1 VPPGDAVAQ
10 MGCAA
15 PPRAAG
21 EGVPVATVHP
31 FTDSGFYAN
40 PYPTYHRLRAE
51 APVLRDPAR
60 GDWIVTGFA
69 EVVAALGDARLSAE
83 TKSKSIVC
91 ADMMLFLDPPRHTRL
106 RGLVNRAFTPRVVKG
121 LRPRVEALVADLLAP
136 ARERGELDVIA
147 DLGEPLPGIVIAE
160 LLGVPAADRPQF
172 KRWSDDTVRAIGGQA
187 TPEVAAQAQG
197 SMLAMWEYL
206 RAAAADRRARPA
218 NDLLSGLVAAEAE
231 GDRLSENELLATCI
245 LLMFGGNETTT
256 NLIGNGVLALLRH
269 PEQWERLRAE
279 PDLIQS
285 AVEELVR
292 YDSPIQRTVRVAR
305 EDLELGD
312 ARIGRGERI
321 SLMIGAA
328 NRDPA
333 AFPNPDRLDVG
344 RGERR
349 HLAFGLGPHFCL
361 GSSLARL
368 EGQVAIAAVVAQFP
382 GLRLLTEAPE
392 WKPNLNFRGLR
403 SLPTAC

>member
-1 VPPGDAVAQ
+1 
-10 MGCAA
+10 
-15 PPRAAG
+15 
-21 EGVPVATVHP
+21 
-31 FTDSGFYAN
+31 
-40 PYPTYHRLRAE
+40 L
-51 APVLRDPAR
+51 
-60 GDWIVTGFA
+60 
-69 EVVAALGDARLSAE
+69 
-83 TKSKSIVC
+83 
-91 ADMMLFLDPPRHTRL
+91 
-106 RGLVNRAFTPRVVKG
+106 
-121 LRPRVEALVADLLAP
+121 
-136 ARERGELDVIA
+136 
-147 DLGEPLPGIVIAE
+147 
-160 LLGVPAADRPQF
+160 
-172 KRWSDDTVRAIGGQA
+172 
-187 TPEVAAQAQG
+187 
-197 SMLAMWEYL
+197 
-206 RAAAADRRARPA
+206 
-218 NDLLSGLVAAEAE
+218 
-231 GDRLSENELLATCI
+231 
-245 LLMFGGNETTT
+245 
-256 NLIGNGVLALLRH
+256 
-269 PEQWERLRAE
+269 ERLRAE
-279 PDLIQS
+279 PDLIKS

-312 ARIGRGERI
+312 ARICRGERI